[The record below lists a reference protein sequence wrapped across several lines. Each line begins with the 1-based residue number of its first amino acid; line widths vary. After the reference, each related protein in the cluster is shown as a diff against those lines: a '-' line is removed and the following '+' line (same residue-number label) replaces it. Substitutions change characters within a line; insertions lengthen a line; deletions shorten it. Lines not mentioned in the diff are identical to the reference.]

1 MREILI
7 EKVTVN
13 IGTGQPGEKLDNAK
27 ALIERLTGRKAV
39 ETTAKRREPAF
50 RLRKGLEIG
59 TMVTLRGK
67 DAEGFLEKAIAAKRK
82 VLKKR
87 NFDRSGNFSFG
98 VAEYIDFPGA
108 TYDPSIEMY
117 GFDVCVTLKRPGKR
131 VSKRRIRKSKI
142 GKKHLITKDEA
153 VEFVKTK
160 YGVTVE

>member
-13 IGTGQPGEKLDNAK
+13 IGTGTPGEKLDNAK
-27 ALIERLTGRKAV
+27 ALIERLTGRKAI

-50 RLRKGLEIG
+50 GLRKGLAIG
-59 TMVTLRGK
+59 TMITLRGK
-67 DAEGFLEKAIAAKRK
+67 DAESFLEKAIAAKRK
-82 VLKKR
+82 LLKER
-87 NFDRSGNFSFG
+87 NFDKGGNLSFG

-108 TYDPSIEMY
+108 TYDPAIEMY

-131 VSKRRIRKSKI
+131 VSQRRIRKSKI

-160 YGVTVE
+160 FGVTVE